1 MRLFFVFTYLL
12 PFRSFASDITIQSAL
27 RRQKKAGKK
36 KQPSFLDSCQD
47 DIKRGCKTF
56 STRAELSPGYLNVA
70 RIVDYF
76 SIYLLNLHIA
86 TSPWVTMGA
95 WITRLLHLELWTVQL
110 IFSSLSLIDF
120 KDWRVYKAAQIED
133 TEMHPKPA
141 GLWGGDPI
149 LMHLSENLQIKIL
162 Y

>member
-1 MRLFFVFTYLL
+1 
-12 PFRSFASDITIQSAL
+12 
-27 RRQKKAGKK
+27 
-36 KQPSFLDSCQD
+36 
-47 DIKRGCKTF
+47 
-56 STRAELSPGYLNVA
+56 
-70 RIVDYF
+70 
-76 SIYLLNLHIA
+76 
-86 TSPWVTMGA
+86 MGA

-120 KDWRVYKAAQIED
+120 KDWRVYKAAHIED

-149 LMHLSENLQIKIL
+149 LMRLSENLQIKIL